1 MSENLNNFKEAAE
14 KKAFDLKHRKTIRFN
29 MGKYEASVEKGKIQ
43 YAHLEAARKWAKNT
57 KWEAIQNLA
66 ANLEQFERQ
75 FTKRGGKV
83 IWAETTQE
91 AISSIEAIEKAKNAK
106 LVLKSKSM
114 ATEEIQLN
122 EHLEKWGIEVA
133 ETDLGEYIVQL
144 AGEKPYHIVT
154 PAMHKS
160 KEEVAQLFHKKI
172 NTPPDATPS
181 ELTLA
186 AREQLRQ
193 KYLQAEIGITGANF
207 LVADIG
213 AISITENE
221 GNARLTTAFPKT
233 HIAIVGLEKMIPS
246 FNDLSD
252 YLPLLATF
260 GTGQKISVYNTL
272 FLGPR
277 QNEETDGP
285 EEMYVILLDNK
296 RTKLLADIEKRE
308 ALYCIRCGAC
318 LNACPVYR
326 TIGGHT
332 YDTTYS
338 GPIGSVITPHLKGQ
352 ENFGHL
358 SHASSLCGN
367 CSEAC
372 PVNINL
378 HNLLL
383 YNRRD
388 SVIEENATH
397 TEAFLW
403 SMWSKTMLD
412 RKMMNRG
419 GAFTK
424 NMLFRL
430 AFGKSWGKRR
440 LLPKVKRQSFNE
452 WWQLEKKVKK

>member
-1 MSENLNNFKEAAE
+1 MNNIKTFKDAAE
-14 KKAFDLKHRKTIRFN
+14 QKAFDQKHRKTIQFN
-29 MGKYEASVEKGKIQ
+29 MGKYAATVEKGKTQ

-57 KWEAIQNLA
+57 KWEAIENLA
-66 ANLEQFERQ
+66 TNLELFERQ

-83 IWAETTQE
+83 IWAETTEE
-91 AISSIEAIEKAKNAK
+91 ALAAIEEIAKAKNAN
-106 LVLKSKSM
+106 LVVKSKSM
-114 ATEEIQLN
+114 ATEEIELN
-122 EHLEKWGIEVA
+122 EHLEKLGIEVA

-160 KEEVAQLFHKKI
+160 KEDVAKLFHEKI
-172 NTPPDATPS
+172 NTPATATPP
-181 ELTLA
+181 ELTMA

-193 KYLQAEIGITGANF
+193 KYVKAEIGITGANF
-207 LVADIG
+207 IVADIG
-213 AISITENE
+213 GISITENE
-221 GNARLTTAFPKT
+221 GNARMTTAFPKT
-233 HIAIVGLEKMIPS
+233 HIAIVGLEKVIPF

-277 QNEETDGP
+277 QAKEADGP
-285 EEMYVILLDNK
+285 EEMYVILLDNN

-318 LNACPVYR
+318 LNACPVYK

-332 YDTTYS
+332 YGTTYS
-338 GPIGSVITPHLKGQ
+338 GPIGSVITPLMKGQ
-352 ENFGHL
+352 KDYGHL
-358 SHASSLCGN
+358 SQASSLCGN
-367 CSEAC
+367 CSEVCA
-372 PVNINL
+372 VNINL

-388 SVIEENATH
+388 AVEQDHAAY
-397 TEAFLW
+397 TEAFAW
-403 SMWSKTMLD
+403 SVWSKAMLD
-412 RKMMNRG
+412 RKQMNRG

-424 NMLFRL
+424 NTLFRL

-440 LLPKVKRQSFNE
+440 VLPKVQKVSFNE
-452 WWQLEKKVKK
+452 WWQSEKKMKK